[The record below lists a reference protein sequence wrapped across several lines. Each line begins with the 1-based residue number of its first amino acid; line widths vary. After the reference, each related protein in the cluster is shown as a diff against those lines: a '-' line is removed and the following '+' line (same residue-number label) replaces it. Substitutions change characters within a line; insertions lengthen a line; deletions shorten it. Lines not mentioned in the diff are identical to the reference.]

1 MEVLI
6 SRRGSGSCCSR
17 GVAGCV
23 VLLCNGLGGLWQEGK
38 MLLGVLSVST
48 VEKVLGFVQLLDA
61 VMIGV
66 A

>member
-6 SRRGSGSCCSR
+6 SRCDSGSCCSR
-17 GVAGCV
+17 GMAGCV

-48 VEKVLGFVQLLDA
+48 VEKLLGFVQLLDA
-61 VMIGV
+61 AVMGV